1 MNLLLRGLSILVVFE
16 LGVVLA
22 IVPWSNFWQ
31 YNGVLQRYPS
41 LIPIF
46 MSPFVRGAVTGLGLL
61 DILIAFLLIL
71 SLGRKAR
78 KES

>member
-1 MNLLLRGLSILVVFE
+1 MSLLLRGLSILVVFE

-31 YNGVLQRYPS
+31 YNGVLQRYPN

-71 SLGRKAR
+71 SLGRKAGR
-78 KES
+78 AA

>member
-16 LGVVLA
+16 LGVMLA

-31 YNGVLQRYPS
+31 HNGVLQRYPN

-71 SLGRKAR
+71 SLGKKVGKA
-78 KES
+78 S